1 MWRSDDAS
9 RCVCSSTVG
18 DDVASCDEL
27 AGTTDVGG
35 GYRRLTNRECLGL
48 EWGNLPTGWI
58 FVFWGRFGS
67 LFGCNIRGEIEITS
81 PFYQKVYVARVEKR
95 A

>member
-9 RCVCSSTVG
+9 GCVSASTVG
-18 DDVASCDEL
+18 DDIARCDEL
-27 AGTTDVGG
+27 ARTTDVGG
-35 GYRRLTNRECLGL
+35 VYRRLTNQGLSRL

-58 FVFWGRFGS
+58 FGFWGRFAA
-67 LFGCNIRGEIEITS
+67 LFGGKIRGEIEIAS
-81 PFYQKVYVARVEKR
+81 LFYQKLYVERVEKM